1 MSLPKPTSIDPR
13 RAHPLSDTFEQNFDG
28 AAHQNHVPSSL
39 LVNENKQ
46 KNDLVTFILPLYHG
60 MNRSYDSSDFRS
72 SYQKVFDYLN
82 DDSASEPLSPSSSS
96 SERLN
101 FNDGEPDFEDK
112 DPRRQLERR
121 WLKHNGAPVPRF
133 SFQ

>member
-1 MSLPKPTSIDPR
+1 M
-13 RAHPLSDTFEQNFDG
+13 
-28 AAHQNHVPSSL
+28 NH
-39 LVNENKQ
+39 
-46 KNDLVTFILPLYHG
+46 
-60 MNRSYDSSDFRS
+60 SYDVRDFRS

-96 SERLN
+96 SELLN
-101 FNDGEPDFEDK
+101 VYDGEPEFEDQ

-121 WLKHNGAPVPRF
+121 WLKHNGVPVPRF